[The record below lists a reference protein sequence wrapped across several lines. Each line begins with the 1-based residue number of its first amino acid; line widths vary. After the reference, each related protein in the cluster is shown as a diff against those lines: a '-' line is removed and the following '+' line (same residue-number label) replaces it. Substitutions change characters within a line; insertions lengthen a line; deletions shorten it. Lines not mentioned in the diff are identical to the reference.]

1 MSHLS
6 RFFVLL
12 LLASALGACQQS
24 SPPAPPPA
32 IAANDPHALMQADM
46 EKASM
51 DFSRVVVVRLTSEG
65 KRVEV
70 TSVMPAPISQAEVA
84 GQSAKTIFAVNGAG
98 NGLILFSRDILKASS
113 FRTEMKFAE
122 LESGKGFKFP
132 VVQADGSLQ
141 EREYVLEK
149 IVIPQ

>member
-1 MSHLS
+1 MRKL
-6 RFFVLL
+6 RWIFALL
-12 LLASALGACQQS
+12 LVAASLGACQKS
-24 SPPAPPPA
+24 GTSAPPPA
-32 IAANDPHALMQADM
+32 AVANDPHALMQAEM

-70 TSVMPAPISQAEVA
+70 TSVMPNTIALVDVA
-84 GQSAKTIFAVNGAG
+84 GQSAKTIFAVNAAG
-98 NGLILFSRDILKASS
+98 NGVILFSRDILKASS

-122 LESGKGFKFP
+122 LERKKGFTFP

-141 EREYVLEK
+141 ERAYVLEK

>member
-1 MSHLS
+1 MRKL
-6 RFFVLL
+6 RQIFALL
-12 LLASALGACQQS
+12 LVAAALGACQQS

-32 IAANDPHALMQADM
+32 VAANDPHALMQAEM

-51 DFSRVVVVRLTSEG
+51 DFSHVVVVRLTSEG

-70 TSVMPAPISQAEVA
+70 TSVMPAPIAQAEVA
-84 GQSAKTIFAVNGAG
+84 GQSARTIFAVNAAG
-98 NGLILFSRDILKASS
+98 NGLILFSRDILKSSS

-122 LESGKGFKFP
+122 LERKKGFTFP

-141 EREYVLEK
+141 ERAYVLEK
-149 IVIPQ
+149 IATPQ

>member
-6 RFFVLL
+6 RFFALL

-32 IAANDPHALMQADM
+32 VAANDPHALMQADM

-70 TSVMPAPISQAEVA
+70 TSVMPAPIAQAEVA
-84 GQSAKTIFAVNGAG
+84 GQSAKTIFAVNAAG

-113 FRTEMKFAE
+113 FRTEMKFTE
-122 LESGKGFKFP
+122 LESRKGFKFP